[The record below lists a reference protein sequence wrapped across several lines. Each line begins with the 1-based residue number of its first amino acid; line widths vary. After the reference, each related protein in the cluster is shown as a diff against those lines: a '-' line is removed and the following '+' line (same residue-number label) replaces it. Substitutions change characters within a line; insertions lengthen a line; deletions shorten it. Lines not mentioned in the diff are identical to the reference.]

1 MNDFKDIR
9 VFYKKTGR
17 LKYISHLDINRC
29 MQRALKRA
37 GLPVWYTQGFNT
49 HIYLTFALPLSL
61 GYESN
66 YEVMDFRLIEEVPF
80 EEVKQRMNEAL
91 PEGLEVFRVVEK
103 RDKVDTIAAACYQI
117 RLYGDD
123 LQELETAWT
132 DFLSEPWIEVEKKT
146 KKGTMKTL
154 DLKPALLER
163 EIKELPGQT
172 ELTLLLPCSSSDTVN
187 PLLIWGAYGRF
198 IGREIPSPQVTRM
211 DVYTADGKPFC

>member
-66 YEVMDFRLIEEVPF
+66 YEVMDFRLIEEVSF

-91 PEGLEVFRVVEK
+91 PEGLEVFRVAEK

-123 LQELETAWT
+123 LQELETSWT

-146 KKGTMKTL
+146 KKGMKRI
-154 DLKPALLER
+154 DIKPELLESQYQLDGDCLLW
-163 EIKELPGQT
+163 KVKLPAGANNI
-172 ELTLLLPCSSSDTVN
+172 N
-187 PLLIWGAYGRF
+187 PSLYLDEFCKTYPNIM
-198 IGREIPSPQVTRM
+198 THC
-211 DVYTADGKPFC
+211 DVLRTDILRSDGKRFE